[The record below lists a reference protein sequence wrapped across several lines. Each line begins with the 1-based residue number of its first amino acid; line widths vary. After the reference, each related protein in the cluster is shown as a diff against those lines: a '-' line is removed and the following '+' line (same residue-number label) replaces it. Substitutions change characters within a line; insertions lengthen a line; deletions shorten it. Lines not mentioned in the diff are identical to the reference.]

1 MPGPVEREILSQ
13 LFAAVPEEMGAV
25 LVRSARSP
33 NIRERRDS
41 SAALFTA
48 AGELIAQAAHIPVHL
63 GAMPEAVAAVRAGGA
78 RAGELW
84 VLNDPYTG
92 GTHLPDITVMEAVGA
107 GASTH
112 RRAGAPGAAGEA
124 IAYAVVRAH
133 HADVGGK
140 RPGSMAP
147 DARRL
152 VEEGVVI
159 PPTRIGADR
168 EVDED
173 ALDALVLG
181 MREPEVRRAD
191 LAAQLA
197 AARRGG
203 ERWNELLARHG
214 AERLDEAVHDLLD
227 YAERRTRAAL
237 AALADGTWEGED
249 ALEGD
254 GFSDAPLPIR
264 ARLTV
269 AHGTLTVDFAGTAP
283 AAQGS
288 VNCPISVTRSA
299 ALFAVRCLIP
309 ADVPTNG
316 GVARCVR
323 VRAPVGCLVH
333 AQPPHAV
340 AAGNVETSQRVADL
354 LLELLRRAGGDLPAH
369 GQGTMNNVI
378 LGTEEW
384 VYYETLGG
392 GQGASRRG
400 PGPSGVH
407 VGMSNTRNTPI
418 EVLELDLP
426 LRVERYALR
435 RGSGGAGE
443 RGAGGPAR
451 SAGTAGPGVR
461 AGSDDGG
468 SAAGA
473 AGTESPGAPD
483 RTPVRPYA
491 RTPGTGWPGGD
502 GVVREIRALQA
513 CTLSLVTERRRTP
526 PRGAAGGADGL
537 PGRNL
542 VNGREVGPKVAMELR
557 AGDVV
562 RIETPGGGGYG
573 AADEGS

>member
-1 MPGPVEREILSQ
+1 MLGPIEREILSQ

-41 SAALFTA
+41 SAALFTS

-92 GTHLPDITVMEAVGA
+92 GTHLPDITVIEAVGR
-107 GASTH
+107 GAQAP
-112 RRAGAPGAAGEA
+112 RRQGAAGAGAAAGEP

-133 HADVGGK
+133 HADVGGS

-147 DARRL
+147 DARL
-152 VEEGVVI
+152 LSDEGVVI
-159 PPTRIGADR
+159 PPTRIGVR
-168 EVDED
+168 GEVDEA
-173 ALDALVLG
+173 ALEALVHG

-191 LAAQLA
+191 LAAQMA

-203 ERWNELLARHG
+203 ERWNELLARYG
-214 AERLDEAVHDLLD
+214 AARLDEAVHDLLD

-237 AALADGTWEGED
+237 GALADGVYEGED

-254 GFSDAPLPIR
+254 GITEAPLAIR

-269 AHGTLTVDFAGTAP
+269 RGGALAVDFAGTAP
-283 AAQGS
+283 AAEGS

-299 ALFAVRCLIP
+299 ALFALRCLIP
-309 ADVPTNG
+309 GDVPTNG
-316 GVARCVR
+316 GVARCVE
-323 VRAPVGCLVH
+323 VTAPRDCLVN
-333 AQPPHAV
+333 AEPPHAV

-354 LLELLRRAGGDLPAH
+354 LLDLLRTAGGDLPAQ

-378 LGTEEW
+378 FGTAEW

-392 GQGASRRG
+392 GQGASRHG
-400 PGPSGVH
+400 PGPHGVH
-407 VGMSNTRNTPI
+407 VGMSNTRNTPV
-418 EVLELDLP
+418 EVLEMELP
-426 LRVERYALR
+426 LRVEEYALR
-435 RGSGGAGE
+435 RGSGGPGG
-443 RGAGGPAR
+443 RGA
-451 SAGTAGPGVR
+451 
-461 AGSDDGG
+461 
-468 SAAGA
+468 
-473 AGTESPGAPD
+473 
-483 RTPVRPYA
+483 
-491 RTPGTGWPGGD
+491 GGD
-502 GVVREIRALQA
+502 GVVRQVRALEPCA
-513 CTLSLVTERRRTP
+513 LSLITERRRTAP
-526 PRGAAGGADGL
+526 KGVAGGGDGL

-542 VNGREVGPKVAMELR
+542 VNGRALGSKVAMDLA

-562 RIETPGGGGYG
+562 RIETPGGGGGGG
-573 AADEGS
+573 A